1 MVLAEAAASRTSG
14 GAAVTESPA
23 PIGRRLIDV
32 SALPNF
38 AFGHRDPIWWG
49 LWLLIAIEGTMF
61 VLLAST
67 YFYLRGNASEWPPTG
82 AANPPFWITVGT
94 LVSLLVS
101 VVPTWWAFRAAL
113 EFRLRPIQIGFL
125 LGTIASFVAT
135 GFRAWEFATIGYQWN
150 SHAYGSIVW
159 SIYFM
164 HSFHLVSGTLENV
177 VMTVLLFKGPIEKKL
192 MPDIRLSVI
201 YWWFVVV
208 TWVPFWALILFD
220 DLLFRNSFV
229 S

>member
-1 MVLAEAAASRTSG
+1 VT
-14 GAAVTESPA
+14 VTESPA

-32 SALPNF
+32 SGLPTF
-38 AFGHRDPIWWG
+38 AFGPRDPIWWG
-49 LWLLIAIEGTMF
+49 LWLLLAIEGTMF
-61 VLLAST
+61 ALLAST
-67 YFYLRGNASEWPPTG
+67 YFYLRGTAREWPPTG
-82 AANPPFWITVGT
+82 AANAPVWLTAATLIVLVLTVPPT
-94 LVSLLVS
+94 L
-101 VVPTWWAFRAAL
+101 WAFRAAL
-113 EFRLRPIQIGFL
+113 QFRLRPIQLGFL
-125 LGTIASFVAT
+125 VATILSFVAC
-135 GFRAWEFATIGYQWN
+135 GLRAYELARIGYNWN

-159 SIYFM
+159 AIYFM
-164 HSFHLVSGTLENV
+164 HTFHLASGTLENL

-208 TWVPFWALILFD
+208 SWIPLWAMIMFD